1 MTSIVPWLGRPNIN
15 ISQTLPAGKD
25 VYFLNVYQEMYSN
38 RGGIKR
44 RRYSVEEGT
53 DRCEGFGELHIC
65 YVGGL
70 CAFFIKRGLNR
81 TQVFPTQRS
90 FFVDRSILQRIGQWP
105 DSDASSALLRGG
117 GQSPSFTDTKYS
129 SFVKAPG
136 RRPIPDLFV
145 SVIVDWY
152 AKDYK
157 NWP

>member
-1 MTSIVPWLGRPNIN
+1 MQEDSARFSSREVSTEP
-15 ISQTLPAGKD
+15 KC
-25 VYFLNVYQEMYSN
+25 FL
-38 RGGIKR
+38 
-44 RRYSVEEGT
+44 
-53 DRCEGFGELHIC
+53 
-65 YVGGL
+65 
-70 CAFFIKRGLNR
+70 LN
-81 TQVFPTQRS
+81 
-90 FFVDRSILQRIGQWP
+90 DRSSSIDQILQRIGQWP
-105 DSDASSALLRGG
+105 DSDASPALLRDG